1 MLVIHRE
8 LTMAVLLTCRE
19 IGKVHGSQVLFQGVS
34 LAINDGEVHG
44 LVGPNGAGKSTL
56 MRIMAG
62 LEAADSGE
70 VALRKGVRMVYV
82 PQEPSFPLEASV
94 GEVVE
99 AAAREP
105 AQVPVALGQAGFSDP
120 AQSVASLSGG
130 WRKRLAIAEALV
142 RQPDLLLLDEPT
154 NHLDLEGIEW
164 LEELLAAAPWAAVVV
179 SHDRYFLENT
189 ATHMMELKRQYPGGL
204 LRSAGSYS
212 TFVERR
218 GEFLLAQAKER
229 EALATLVHR
238 EVEWLRRGAKARTRK
253 SKARVGEALRL
264 VGNLAD
270 LDERRA
276 SSSALIEFTASGR
289 RTKKLIELERV
300 EFGYEARPLFRDL
313 GLALGPGQRLGLAG
327 PNGSG
332 KTTLLR
338 ILKGELAPRSG
349 EIRRAPALKALYFEQ
364 ARQQIDP
371 DLPLKRA
378 LAPEGDSIVY
388 RGRPIHVNG
397 WARRFLF
404 REEQLVQPVGSL
416 SGGERARVHI
426 ARLMLQDAD
435 LLLLDE
441 PTNDLD
447 IPTLEVLEETL
458 VEFAGALV
466 LVTHDRALM
475 DRVCNAVLGLDG
487 KGGVAIYADLAQWET
502 DLDQKRRAAE
512 PARDTKPPARSSV
525 QSVRKKRSYIEQREY
540 DAIEEKIVAAEERLT
555 AAQGRLQAPDVV
567 SDPQKIVEAYA
578 ALNSAQQEVDALYAR
593 WSELEARLQTN

>member
-1 MLVIHRE
+1 
-8 LTMAVLLTCRE
+8 MAVLLTCRE
-19 IGKVHGSQVLFQGVS
+19 IAKIHGSRILFEGVS
-34 LAINDGEVHG
+34 LALNDGEVHG
-44 LVGPNGAGKSTL
+44 LIGPNGAGKSTL

-62 LEAADSGE
+62 LESADAGE

-82 PQEPSFPLEASV
+82 PQEPAFPPGSTA
-94 GEVVE
+94 GGVV
-99 AAAREP
+99 AAAAHEP
-105 AQVPVALGQAGFSDP
+105 AQVPAVLGQTGFTDA

-130 WRKRLAIAEALV
+130 WLKRLAIAEALV

-164 LEELLAAAPWAAVVV
+164 LEDLIAAAPFATVVV

-189 ATHMMELKRQYPGGL
+189 ATHMMELNRHYPGGL
-204 LRSAGSYS
+204 LRVAGSYS
-212 TFVERR
+212 TFVEKR
-218 GEFLLAQAKER
+218 GEFLQAQAKER
-229 EALATLVHR
+229 EALATLVRR

-264 VGNLAD
+264 IGNLTD
-270 LDERRA
+270 LDERR
-276 SSSALIEFTASGR
+276 SSSTALIEFTSSDR
-289 RTKKLIELERV
+289 RTKKLV
-300 EFGYEARPLFRDL
+300 EAEHVSFGYDERLLIRDL
-313 GLALGPGQRLGLAG
+313 GFVLGPGQRLGLAG

-332 KTTLLR
+332 KTTLLKL
-338 ILKGELAPRSG
+338 LKGELAPRCG

-371 DLPLKRA
+371 GLPLKRA
-378 LAPEGDSIVY
+378 LAPEGDSVVY

-404 REEQLVQPVGSL
+404 REEQLAQPVGSL

-426 ARLMLQDAD
+426 ARLMLQEAD

-458 VEFAGALV
+458 LEFPGALV

-475 DRVCNAVLGLDG
+475 DRVSNAVLGLDG
-487 KGGVAIYADLAQWET
+487 DGGAALYADLAQWEA
-502 DLDQKRRAAE
+502 DLDRQHRSAE
-512 PARDTKPPARSSV
+512 PARETRPPARNSAPAAV
-525 QSVRKKRSYIEQREY
+525 KKKLSYIEQREY
-540 DAIEEKIVAAEERLT
+540 DAIEGKIVAADERLA
-555 AAQGRLQAPDVV
+555 AAQSRLQASDVV
-567 SDPQKIVEAYA
+567 SDPRKIEEACAELNA
-578 ALNSAQQEVDALYAR
+578 AQREVDVLYAR
-593 WSELEARLQTN
+593 WSELEAGFQSN

>member
-1 MLVIHRE
+1 LFEGV
-8 LTMAVLLTCRE
+8 AV
-19 IGKVHGSQVLFQGVS
+19 
-34 LAINDGEVHG
+34 AINDGEVHG
-44 LVGPNGAGKSTL
+44 LIGPNGAGKSTL

-62 LEAADSGE
+62 LEAADAGE

-82 PQEPSFPLEASV
+82 PQEPSFPPGATA
-94 GEVVE
+94 GGVVE

-105 AQVPVALGQAGFSDP
+105 AQAPVALGQAGFTDP
-120 AQSVASLSGG
+120 ARSVASLSGG
-130 WRKRLAIAEALV
+130 WLKRLAIAEALV

-164 LEELLAAAPWAAVVV
+164 LEDLLAGAPFASVVV

-189 ATHMMELKRQYPGGL
+189 ATHMMELNRQYPGGL
-204 LRSAGSYS
+204 LRVAGSYS
-212 TFVERR
+212 TFVEKR

-229 EALATLVHR
+229 EALATLVRR

-264 VGNLAD
+264 IGNLAD
-270 LDERRA
+270 LDERR
-276 SSSALIEFTASGR
+276 SSSTALIEFTSSQR

-300 EFGYEARPLFRDL
+300 SFGYDERLLIRDL
-313 GLALGPGQRLGLAG
+313 GFVLGPGQRLGLAG

-332 KTTLLR
+332 KTTLLKL
-338 ILKGELAPRSG
+338 LKGELAPRAG

-371 DLPLKRA
+371 GLPLKRA
-378 LAPEGDSIVY
+378 LAPEGDAVVY
-388 RGRPIHVNG
+388 RGRPMHVNG

-404 REEQLVQPVGSL
+404 REEQLAQPVGSL

-426 ARLMLQDAD
+426 ARLMLQKAD

-458 VEFAGALV
+458 LEFPGALV

-475 DRVCNAVLGLDG
+475 DRVSNAVLGLDG
-487 KGGVAIYADLAQWET
+487 GGGAALYADLAQWEA
-502 DLDQKRRAAE
+502 DLDRKRRSAE
-512 PARDTKPPARSSV
+512 PVRETRAPARNSAAAT
-525 QSVRKKRSYIEQREY
+525 QKKKLSYIEQREY
-540 DAIEEKIVAAEERLT
+540 DAIERKILAADERLA
-555 AAQGRLQAPDVV
+555 AAQYRLQAPDVV
-567 SDPQKIVEAYA
+567 SDPQKIEAA
-578 ALNSAQQEVDALYAR
+578 CAELNAAQQEVDALYAR
-593 WSELEARLQTN
+593 WSELEAGFQTN